1 MTWPGPSSSAKT
13 VADMEMLASQVVGS
27 PVVLAIWTTRQL
39 WFDGLVNGM
48 VFGLLALGVVLVY
61 RSTRVINLAVGNMG
75 LPASGLMSVMVLN
88 YGFPYWAALALA
100 LLVGIAVGAIVER
113 AIIRRLFDAPRVIIL
128 VATIGIA
135 QLMQAILAAF
145 PEVERMRG
153 ARYPVPLG
161 FQWNDVFGLR
171 ITGPK
176 LTILV
181 LVPLLAFG
189 LSWFLNHTVFGQTV
203 QASASNADLARM
215 SGIDPKTVQLFVWT
229 VAGLLSSVS
238 LLLLSGNRGS
248 ITGMANLGPNT
259 MSRALVAAVIAGM
272 VSFPRA
278 IVAGLVIGVAQ
289 AHVQF
294 LFLEQGGLID
304 FILFIVVAVAVAFQ
318 SRGASES
325 EGSFSFSARRRPIP
339 ERLRQIWWVRRMS
352 TIAMGLLLAVAVALP
367 MLVSR
372 PSRHLLY
379 ASILAFAVCAVSM
392 TIVTGWAGQL
402 SLGQMTFAGVGA
414 LIAAGFNRG
423 LEVGIGI
430 GDWHFFSI
438 NVPRVPYVVSM
449 LLASLVAAGIAALI
463 GLGALRVKGLLLAVT
478 TFAFALAAQQ
488 YIFRRPAFNG
498 GFTQSIPFR
507 RGSVGP
513 FDLSSQRSYYY
524 LCLAML
530 VIVMVIV
537 RSLRASGIGR
547 SIIGVRENEYT
558 AAAYT
563 VGPSRTKLMAFALAG
578 GIAGLGGALL
588 GGLVQNIPYTER
600 LFQIGDSLRLVSM
613 VVIGGLGTLMGPV
626 IGAMWV
632 VGLPAFWPDNDLVPL
647 FTSSIGLLVL
657 LLYFPG
663 GLIQIAYVARDAVL
677 RLAEARLGEA
687 PIERMTTPPAA
698 AFMNRTEPPS
708 LTGPAL
714 EVTDVSVTFGGLRAV
729 DEASIVAQPGEVV
742 GLIGTNGAGK
752 STLMNAIGG
761 FAPSEGTVRIMGK
774 DASPMS
780 PANRARLG
788 LGRTFQAARL
798 FPDLTVRETVQVA
811 LEARGRTGL
820 LSTAFFLPSAT
831 QSERSKRS
839 DAEDLISFLGLGR
852 YADAFVADLSTGTRR
867 IVELTGLLALDA
879 RILCLD
885 EPTAGIAQRETE
897 AFGPLLKQI
906 QQELGATMVV
916 IEHDMPMIMALS
928 DRVYCLEA
936 GQVIAEG
943 LPNEVRNDPKVVA
956 SYLGTDERA
965 IDRSDS

>member
-1 MTWPGPSSSAKT
+1 
-13 VADMEMLASQVVGS
+13 MLASELASELAGS
-27 PVVLAIWTTRQL
+27 PVVLAVWTTRQL

-75 LPASGLMSVMVLN
+75 LPASGLMGVMVIN

-100 LLVGIAVGAIVER
+100 LLVGIAVGALVER
-113 AIIRRLFDAPRVIIL
+113 AVIRRLFDAPRVIVL
-128 VATIGIA
+128 VATIGVA
-135 QLMQAILAAF
+135 QLMQAILASF
-145 PEVERMRG
+145 PDIEKVRG
-153 ARYPVPLG
+153 QRYPVPLG
-161 FQWNDVFGLR
+161 FKWDDVFGLR

-176 LTILV
+176 LTILI
-181 LVPLLAFG
+181 LVPLLALG
-189 LSWFLNHTVFGQTV
+189 LSWFLNRTVFGQTV

-259 MSRALVAAVIAGM
+259 MARALVAAVIAGM

-278 IVAGLVIGVAQ
+278 IIAGLVIGVAQ

-304 FILFIVVAVAVAFQ
+304 FILFIVVAIVVAFQ
-318 SRGASES
+318 SRGATET

-339 ERLRQIWWVRRMS
+339 ERLREVWWVRRMS
-352 TIAMGLLLAVAVALP
+352 TIALGLLLAIAVVLP
-367 MLVSR
+367 LLVTR

-379 ASILAFAVCAVSM
+379 ASIIAFAVCALSM

-414 LIAAGFNRG
+414 LMAAGFNRG

-430 GDWHFFSI
+430 GNWHFFSI
-438 NVPRVPYVVSM
+438 SFPRIPYLVSM
-449 LLASLVAAGIAALI
+449 LLASLIAAAVAALI

-488 YIFRRPAFNG
+488 YVFRRPAFNG

-513 FDLSSQRSYYY
+513 ISLDSQRSYYY
-524 LCLAML
+524 LCLAVLIL
-530 VIVMVIV
+530 VLIVV
-537 RSLRASGIGR
+537 RALRASGVGR

-647 FTSSIGLLVL
+647 FTSSIGLLIL

-663 GLIQIAYVARDAVL
+663 GLIQIAYAARDAVL

-687 PIERMTTPPAA
+687 STERTTTPPAVAFGGGA
-698 AFMNRTEPPS
+698 AR
-708 LTGPAL
+708 PAL
-714 EVTDVSVTFGGLRAV
+714 TVPALAVTNVSVTFGGLRAV
-729 DEASIVAQPGEVV
+729 DKVSMIAQPGEVV

-761 FAPSEGTVRIMGK
+761 FAPSEGTIEILGR
-774 DASPMS
+774 DASQIN

-820 LSTAFFLPSAT
+820 LPTALHLPSAT
-831 QSERSKRS
+831 RAERSKRS
-839 DAEDLISFLGLGR
+839 DADDLIGFLGLGR
-852 YADAFVADLSTGTRR
+852 YSDAFVADLSTGTRR
-867 IVELTGLLALDA
+867 IVELAGLLALDA
-879 RILCLD
+879 RVLCLD

-906 QQELGATMVV
+906 QQELDATMIV

-936 GQVIAEG
+936 GQVIAQG
-943 LPNEVRNDPKVVA
+943 TPDEVRNDPQVVA
-956 SYLGTDERA
+956 SYLGTDQQA

>member
-1 MTWPGPSSSAKT
+1 
-13 VADMEMLASQVVGS
+13 VADVDAS

-75 LPASGLMSVMVLN
+75 LPASGLMSVMVIN
-88 YGFPYWAALALA
+88 HGFPYWAALAIA
-100 LLVGIAVGAIVER
+100 LLTGTVIGAAVER
-113 AIIRRLFDAPRVIIL
+113 AVIRRLFDAPRVIVL
-128 VATIGIA
+128 VATIGLA
-135 QLMQAILAAF
+135 QLMQAVLAALPDIDVAKGNRF
-145 PEVERMRG
+145 
-153 ARYPVPLG
+153 PVPLG
-161 FQWNDVFGLR
+161 FTWDDVFGLR

-181 LVPLLAFG
+181 VVPVLAFG
-189 LSWFLNHTVFGQTV
+189 LAWFLNRTVFGQTV

-215 SGIDPKTVQLFVWT
+215 SGIDPKMVQLFVWT

-238 LLLLSGNRGS
+238 LLLLSGNRGAL
-248 ITGMANLGPNT
+248 TGMANLGPNT
-259 MSRALVAAVIAGM
+259 MTRALAAAVIAGM

-278 IVAGLVIGVAQ
+278 LIAGLVIGVVQ

-294 LFLEQGGLID
+294 NFLGQSGLID
-304 FILFIVVAVAVAFQ
+304 FLLFVVVAIAVAFQ
-318 SRGASES
+318 SRGVADN

-339 ERLRQIWWVRRMS
+339 ERLREVWWVRHLS
-352 TIAMGLLLAVAVALP
+352 TMACGVLLAIAVVLP
-367 MLVSR
+367 MIVTL

-379 ASILAFAVCAVSM
+379 ASILGFAVCALSM

-402 SLGQMTFAGVGA
+402 SLSQMAFAGVGA

-423 LEVGIGI
+423 LEVGLGF
-430 GDWHFFSI
+430 GEWHLATLSI
-438 NVPRVPYVVSM
+438 PRVPYVVSM
-449 LLASLVAAGIAALI
+449 LLASVVAGGVAALI
-463 GLGALRVKGLLLAVT
+463 GLGALRVKGLLLAIT

-488 YIFRRPAFNG
+488 YVFKRPAFNG
-498 GFTQSIPFR
+498 GFRQSIPFR

-513 FDLSSQRSYYY
+513 LDLSSQRSYYY
-524 LCLAML
+524 FCLAVLIVLLL
-530 VIVMVIV
+530 VV
-537 RSLRASGIGR
+537 RQLRSSGIGR
-547 SIIGVRENEYT
+547 TIIGVRENEYT

-578 GIAGLGGALL
+578 SIAGMGGALL
-588 GGLVQNIPYTER
+588 GGLVQNIPYSDR

-613 VVIGGLGTLMGPV
+613 VVIGGLGTIMGPV
-626 IGAMWV
+626 IGALWV
-632 VGLPAFWPDNDLVPL
+632 VGLPAFWPENDLVPL
-647 FTSSIGLLVL
+647 FTSSIGLLIL

-663 GLIQIAYVARDAVL
+663 GLIQIAYSARDAL
-677 RLAEARLGEA
+677 LHIADARLGPA
-687 PIERMTTPPAA
+687 DTSRVTAPPAVA
-698 AFMNRTEPPS
+698 IGGGDRPAID
-708 LTGPAL
+708 GPAIA
-714 EVTDVSVTFGGLRAV
+714 VSDVSVTFDGLRAV
-729 DEASIVAQPGEVV
+729 DGVTLEARPGEVV

-761 FAPSEGTVRIMGK
+761 FAPSEGTVEILGQE
-774 DASPMS
+774 ASSMAS
-780 PANRARLG
+780 ANRARLG

-798 FPDLTVRETVQVA
+798 FPELTVRETVQVA

-820 LSTAFFLPSAT
+820 LSTALFLPTAT
-831 QSERSKRS
+831 RAERAKRS
-839 DAEDLISFLGLGR
+839 EADDLIGFLGLGR
-852 YADAFVADLSTGTRR
+852 YGDAFVADLSTGTRR
-867 IVELTGLLALDA
+867 IVELAGLLALDA
-879 RILCLD
+879 RIMCLD

-943 LPNEVRNDPKVVA
+943 APDEVRNDPKVVA

-965 IDRSDS
+965 IARSDS

>member
-1 MTWPGPSSSAKT
+1 M
-13 VADMEMLASQVVGS
+13 ADVDAS

-75 LPASGLMSVMVLN
+75 LPASGLMSVMVIN
-88 YGFPYWAALALA
+88 HGFPYWAALAIA
-100 LLVGIAVGAIVER
+100 LLTGTVIGAAVER
-113 AIIRRLFDAPRVIIL
+113 AVIRRLFDAPRVIVL
-128 VATIGIA
+128 VATIGLA
-135 QLMQAILAAF
+135 QLMQAVLAALPDIDVAKGNRF
-145 PEVERMRG
+145 
-153 ARYPVPLG
+153 PVPLG
-161 FQWNDVFGLR
+161 FTWDDVFGLR

-181 LVPLLAFG
+181 VVPVLAFG
-189 LSWFLNHTVFGQTV
+189 LAWFLNRTVFGQTV

-215 SGIDPKTVQLFVWT
+215 SGIDPKMVQLFVWT

-238 LLLLSGNRGS
+238 LLLLSGNRGAL
-248 ITGMANLGPNT
+248 TGMANLGPNT
-259 MSRALVAAVIAGM
+259 MTRALAAAVIAGM

-278 IVAGLVIGVAQ
+278 LIAGLVIGVVQ

-294 LFLEQGGLID
+294 NFLGQSGLID
-304 FILFIVVAVAVAFQ
+304 FLLFVVVAIAVAFQ
-318 SRGASES
+318 SRGVADN

-339 ERLRQIWWVRRMS
+339 ERLREVWWVRHLS
-352 TIAMGLLLAVAVALP
+352 TMACGVLLAIAVVLP
-367 MLVSR
+367 MIVTL

-379 ASILAFAVCAVSM
+379 ASILGFAVCALSM

-402 SLGQMTFAGVGA
+402 SLSQMAFAGVGA

-423 LEVGIGI
+423 LEVGLGF
-430 GDWHFFSI
+430 GEWHLASLSI
-438 NVPRVPYVVSM
+438 PRVPYVVSM
-449 LLASLVAAGIAALI
+449 LLASVVAGGVAALI
-463 GLGALRVKGLLLAVT
+463 GLGALRVKGLLLAIT

-488 YIFRRPAFNG
+488 YVFKRPAFNG
-498 GFTQSIPFR
+498 GFRQSIPFR

-513 FDLSSQRSYYY
+513 LDLSSQRSYYY
-524 LCLAML
+524 FCLAVLIVLLL
-530 VIVMVIV
+530 VV
-537 RSLRASGIGR
+537 RQLRSSGIGR
-547 SIIGVRENEYT
+547 TIIGVRENEYT

-578 GIAGLGGALL
+578 SIAGMGGALL
-588 GGLVQNIPYTER
+588 GGLVQNIPYSDR

-613 VVIGGLGTLMGPV
+613 VVIGGLGTIMGPV
-626 IGAMWV
+626 IGALWV
-632 VGLPAFWPDNDLVPL
+632 VGLPAFWPENDLVPL
-647 FTSSIGLLVL
+647 FTSSIGLLIL

-663 GLIQIAYVARDAVL
+663 GLIQIAYSARDALL
-677 RLAEARLGEA
+677 RIADARLGPA
-687 PIERMTTPPAA
+687 DTSRVTAPPAVA
-698 AFMNRTEPPS
+698 IGGGDRPAID
-708 LTGPAL
+708 GPAIA
-714 EVTDVSVTFGGLRAV
+714 VSDVSVTFDGLRAV
-729 DEASIVAQPGEVV
+729 DGVTLEARPGEVV

-761 FAPSEGTVRIMGK
+761 FAPSEGTVEILGREASSMG
-774 DASPMS
+774 S
-780 PANRARLG
+780 ANRARLG

-798 FPDLTVRETVQVA
+798 FPELTVRETVQVA

-820 LSTAFFLPSAT
+820 LSTALFLPTAT
-831 QSERSKRS
+831 RAERAKRS
-839 DAEDLISFLGLGR
+839 EADDLIGFLGLGR
-852 YADAFVADLSTGTRR
+852 YGDAFVADLSTGTRR
-867 IVELTGLLALDA
+867 IVELAGLLALDA
-879 RILCLD
+879 RIMCLD

-943 LPNEVRNDPKVVA
+943 APDEVRNDPKVVA

-965 IDRSDS
+965 IARSDS

>member
-1 MTWPGPSSSAKT
+1 
-13 VADMEMLASQVVGS
+13 VADVDAS

-75 LPASGLMSVMVLN
+75 LPASGLMSVMVIN
-88 YGFPYWAALALA
+88 HGFPYWAALAIA
-100 LLVGIAVGAIVER
+100 LLTGTVIGAAVER
-113 AIIRRLFDAPRVIIL
+113 AVIRRLFDAPRVIVL
-128 VATIGIA
+128 VATIGLA
-135 QLMQAILAAF
+135 QLMQAVLAALPDIDVAKGNRF
-145 PEVERMRG
+145 
-153 ARYPVPLG
+153 PVPLG
-161 FQWNDVFGLR
+161 FTWDDVFGLR

-181 LVPLLAFG
+181 VVPVLAFG
-189 LSWFLNHTVFGQTV
+189 LAWFLNRTVFGQTV

-215 SGIDPKTVQLFVWT
+215 SGIDPKMVQLFVWT

-238 LLLLSGNRGS
+238 LLLLSGNRGAL
-248 ITGMANLGPNT
+248 TGMANLGPNT
-259 MSRALVAAVIAGM
+259 MTRALAAAVIAGM

-278 IVAGLVIGVAQ
+278 LIAGLVIGVVQ

-294 LFLEQGGLID
+294 NFLGQSGLID
-304 FILFIVVAVAVAFQ
+304 FLLFVVVAIAVAFQ
-318 SRGASES
+318 SRGVADN

-339 ERLRQIWWVRRMS
+339 ERLREVWWVRHLS
-352 TIAMGLLLAVAVALP
+352 TMACGVLLAIAVVLP
-367 MLVSR
+367 MIVTL

-379 ASILAFAVCAVSM
+379 ASILGFAVCALSM

-402 SLGQMTFAGVGA
+402 SLSQMAFAGVGA

-423 LEVGIGI
+423 LEVGLGF
-430 GDWHFFSI
+430 GEWHLASLSI
-438 NVPRVPYVVSM
+438 PRVPYVVSM
-449 LLASLVAAGIAALI
+449 LLASVVAGGVAALI
-463 GLGALRVKGLLLAVT
+463 GLGALRVKGLLLAIT

-488 YIFRRPAFNG
+488 YVFKRPAFNG
-498 GFTQSIPFR
+498 GFRQSIPFR

-513 FDLSSQRSYYY
+513 LDLSSQRSYYY
-524 LCLAML
+524 FCLAVLIVLLL
-530 VIVMVIV
+530 VV
-537 RSLRASGIGR
+537 RQLRSSGIGR
-547 SIIGVRENEYT
+547 TIIGVRENEYT

-578 GIAGLGGALL
+578 SIAGMGGALL
-588 GGLVQNIPYTER
+588 GGLVQNIPYSDR

-613 VVIGGLGTLMGPV
+613 VVIGGLGTIMGPV
-626 IGAMWV
+626 IGALWV
-632 VGLPAFWPDNDLVPL
+632 VGLPAFWPENDLVPL
-647 FTSSIGLLVL
+647 FTSSIGLLIL

-663 GLIQIAYVARDAVL
+663 GLIQIAYSARDALL
-677 RLAEARLGEA
+677 RIADARLGPA
-687 PIERMTTPPAA
+687 DTSRVTAPPAVA
-698 AFMNRTEPPS
+698 IGGGDRPAID
-708 LTGPAL
+708 GPAIA
-714 EVTDVSVTFGGLRAV
+714 VSDVSVTFDGLRAV
-729 DEASIVAQPGEVV
+729 DGVTLEARPGEVV

-761 FAPSEGTVRIMGK
+761 FAPSEGTVEILGQEASSMG
-774 DASPMS
+774 S
-780 PANRARLG
+780 ANRARLG

-798 FPDLTVRETVQVA
+798 FPELTVRETVQVA

-820 LSTAFFLPSAT
+820 LSTALFLPTAT
-831 QSERSKRS
+831 RAERAKRS
-839 DAEDLISFLGLGR
+839 EADDLIGFLGLGR
-852 YADAFVADLSTGTRR
+852 YGDAFVADLSTGTRR
-867 IVELTGLLALDA
+867 IVELAGLLALDA
-879 RILCLD
+879 RIMCLD

-943 LPNEVRNDPKVVA
+943 APDEVRNDPKVVA

-965 IDRSDS
+965 IARSDS

>member
-1 MTWPGPSSSAKT
+1 
-13 VADMEMLASQVVGS
+13 
-27 PVVLAIWTTRQL
+27 
-39 WFDGLVNGM
+39 M

-75 LPASGLMSVMVLN
+75 LPASGLMSVMVIN
-88 YGFPYWAALALA
+88 YGFPYWAALAIA
-100 LLVGIAVGAIVER
+100 LLTGTVIGAAVER
-113 AIIRRLFDAPRVIIL
+113 AVIRRLFDAPRVIVL
-128 VATIGIA
+128 VATIGLA
-135 QLMQAILAAF
+135 QLMQAVLAALPDIDVAKGNRF
-145 PEVERMRG
+145 
-153 ARYPVPLG
+153 PVPLG
-161 FQWNDVFGLR
+161 FTWDDVFGLR

-181 LVPLLAFG
+181 VVPVLAFG
-189 LSWFLNHTVFGQTV
+189 LAWFLNRTVFGQTV

-215 SGIDPKTVQLFVWT
+215 SGIDPKMVQLFVWT

-238 LLLLSGNRGS
+238 LLLLSGNRGAL
-248 ITGMANLGPNT
+248 TGMANLGPNT
-259 MSRALVAAVIAGM
+259 MTRALAAAVIAGM
-272 VSFPRA
+272 ASFPRA
-278 IVAGLVIGVAQ
+278 LIAGLVIGVVQ

-294 LFLEQGGLID
+294 NFLGQSGLID
-304 FILFIVVAVAVAFQ
+304 FLLFVVVAIAVAFQ
-318 SRGASES
+318 SRGVAEN

-339 ERLRQIWWVRRMS
+339 ERLREVWWVRHLS
-352 TIAMGLLLAVAVALP
+352 TTACGVLLAIAVVLP
-367 MLVSR
+367 MIVTL

-379 ASILAFAVCAVSM
+379 ASILGFAICALSM

-402 SLGQMTFAGVGA
+402 SLSQMAFAGVGA

-423 LEVGIGI
+423 LEVGLGF
-430 GDWHFFSI
+430 GEWHLATLSI
-438 NVPRVPYVVSM
+438 PRVPYVVSM
-449 LLASLVAAGIAALI
+449 LLASVVAGVVAALI
-463 GLGALRVKGLLLAVT
+463 GLGALRVKGLLLAIT

-488 YIFRRPAFNG
+488 YVFKRPAFNG
-498 GFTQSIPFR
+498 GFRQSIPFR

-513 FDLSSQRSYYY
+513 LDLSSQRSYYY
-524 LCLAML
+524 FCLAILIVLLL
-530 VIVMVIV
+530 VV
-537 RSLRASGIGR
+537 RQLRSSGIGR
-547 SIIGVRENEYT
+547 TIISVRENEYT

-578 GIAGLGGALL
+578 AIAGLGGALL
-588 GGLVQNIPYTER
+588 GGLVQNIPYSDR

-613 VVIGGLGTLMGPV
+613 VVIGGLGTIMGPV
-626 IGAMWV
+626 IGALWV
-632 VGLPAFWPDNDLVPL
+632 VGLPAFWPENDLVPL
-647 FTSSIGLLVL
+647 FTSSIGLLIL

-663 GLIQIAYVARDAVL
+663 GLIQIAYSTRDALL
-677 RLAEARLGEA
+677 RIADARLGPA
-687 PIERMTTPPAA
+687 DTSRVTAPPAVA
-698 AFMNRTEPPS
+698 IGGGDRPAID
-708 LTGPAL
+708 GPAIA
-714 EVTDVSVTFGGLRAV
+714 VSDVSVTFDGLRAV
-729 DEASIVAQPGEVV
+729 DGVTLEARPGEVV

-761 FAPSEGTVRIMGK
+761 FAPSEGTVEILGQ
-774 DASPMS
+774 DASSMGS
-780 PANRARLG
+780 ANRARLG

-798 FPDLTVRETVQVA
+798 FPELTVRETVQVA

-820 LSTAFFLPSAT
+820 VSTALFLPTAT
-831 QSERSKRS
+831 RAERAKRS
-839 DAEDLISFLGLGR
+839 EADDLIGFLGLGR
-852 YADAFVADLSTGTRR
+852 YGDAFVADLSTGTRR
-867 IVELTGLLALDA
+867 IVELAGLLALDA

-943 LPNEVRNDPKVVA
+943 TPDEVRNDPKVIA

-965 IDRSDS
+965 IARSDS

>member
-1 MTWPGPSSSAKT
+1 M
-13 VADMEMLASQVVGS
+13 ADVDAS

-75 LPASGLMSVMVLN
+75 LPASGLMSVMVIN
-88 YGFPYWAALALA
+88 HGFPYWAALAIA
-100 LLVGIAVGAIVER
+100 LLTGTVIGAAVER
-113 AIIRRLFDAPRVIIL
+113 AVIRRLFDAPRVIVL
-128 VATIGIA
+128 VATIGLA
-135 QLMQAILAAF
+135 QLMQAVLAALPDIDVAKGNRF
-145 PEVERMRG
+145 
-153 ARYPVPLG
+153 PVPLG
-161 FQWNDVFGLR
+161 FTWDDVFGLR

-181 LVPLLAFG
+181 VVPVLAFG
-189 LSWFLNHTVFGQTV
+189 LAWFLNRTVFGQTV

-215 SGIDPKTVQLFVWT
+215 SGIDPKMVQLFVWT

-238 LLLLSGNRGS
+238 LLLLSGNRGAL
-248 ITGMANLGPNT
+248 TGMANLGPNT
-259 MSRALVAAVIAGM
+259 MTRALAAAVIAGM
-272 VSFPRA
+272 ASFPRA
-278 IVAGLVIGVAQ
+278 LIAGLVIGVVQ

-294 LFLEQGGLID
+294 NFLGQSGLID
-304 FILFIVVAVAVAFQ
+304 FLLFVVVAIAVAFQ
-318 SRGASES
+318 SRGVAEN

-339 ERLRQIWWVRRMS
+339 ERLREVWWVRHLS
-352 TIAMGLLLAVAVALP
+352 TVACGVLLAIAVVLP
-367 MLVSR
+367 MIVTL

-379 ASILAFAVCAVSM
+379 ASILGFAICALSM

-402 SLGQMTFAGVGA
+402 SLSQMAFAGVGA

-423 LEVGIGI
+423 LEVGLGF
-430 GDWHFFSI
+430 GEWHLATLSI
-438 NVPRVPYVVSM
+438 PRVPYVVSM
-449 LLASLVAAGIAALI
+449 LLASVVAGVVAALI
-463 GLGALRVKGLLLAVT
+463 GLGALRVKGLLLAIT

-488 YIFRRPAFNG
+488 YVFKRPAFNG
-498 GFTQSIPFR
+498 GFRQSIPFR

-513 FDLSSQRSYYY
+513 LDLSSQRSYYY
-524 LCLAML
+524 FCLAVLIVLLL
-530 VIVMVIV
+530 VV
-537 RSLRASGIGR
+537 RQLRSSGIGR
-547 SIIGVRENEYT
+547 TIIGVRENEYT

-578 GIAGLGGALL
+578 AIAGLGGALL
-588 GGLVQNIPYTER
+588 GGLVQNIPYSDR

-613 VVIGGLGTLMGPV
+613 VVIGGLGTIMGPV
-626 IGAMWV
+626 IGALWV
-632 VGLPAFWPDNDLVPL
+632 VGLPAFWPENDLVPL
-647 FTSSIGLLVL
+647 FTSSIGLLIL

-663 GLIQIAYVARDAVL
+663 GLIQIAYSARDALL
-677 RLAEARLGEA
+677 RIADARLGPA
-687 PIERMTTPPAA
+687 DTSRVTAPPAVA
-698 AFMNRTEPPS
+698 IGGGDRPT
-708 LTGPAL
+708 LDGPAIA
-714 EVTDVSVTFGGLRAV
+714 VSDVSVTFDGLRAV
-729 DEASIVAQPGEVV
+729 DGVTLEARPGEVV

-761 FAPSEGTVRIMGK
+761 FAPSEGTVEILGQ
-774 DASPMS
+774 DASSMGS
-780 PANRARLG
+780 ANRARLG

-798 FPDLTVRETVQVA
+798 FPELTVRETVQVA

-820 LSTAFFLPSAT
+820 VSTALFLPTAT
-831 QSERSKRS
+831 RAERAKRS
-839 DAEDLISFLGLGR
+839 EADDLIGFLGLGR
-852 YADAFVADLSTGTRR
+852 YGDAFVADLSTGTRR
-867 IVELTGLLALDA
+867 IVELAGLLALDA

-943 LPNEVRNDPKVVA
+943 TPDEVRNDPKVIA

-965 IDRSDS
+965 IARSDS

>member
-1 MTWPGPSSSAKT
+1 VDA
-13 VADMEMLASQVVGS
+13 S

-75 LPASGLMSVMVLN
+75 LPASGLMSVMVIN
-88 YGFPYWAALALA
+88 HGFPYWAALAIA
-100 LLVGIAVGAIVER
+100 LLTGTVIGAAVER
-113 AIIRRLFDAPRVIIL
+113 AVIRRLFDAPRVIVL
-128 VATIGIA
+128 VATIGLA
-135 QLMQAILAAF
+135 QLMQAVLAALPDIDVAKGNRF
-145 PEVERMRG
+145 
-153 ARYPVPLG
+153 PVPLG
-161 FQWNDVFGLR
+161 FTWDDVFGLR

-181 LVPLLAFG
+181 VVPVLAFG
-189 LSWFLNHTVFGQTV
+189 LAWFLNRTVFGQTV

-215 SGIDPKTVQLFVWT
+215 SGIDPKMVQLFVWT

-238 LLLLSGNRGS
+238 LLLLSGNRGAL
-248 ITGMANLGPNT
+248 TGMANLGPNT
-259 MSRALVAAVIAGM
+259 MTRALAAAVIAGM

-278 IVAGLVIGVAQ
+278 LIAGLVIGVVQ

-294 LFLEQGGLID
+294 NFLGQSGLID
-304 FILFIVVAVAVAFQ
+304 FLLFVVVAIAVAFQ
-318 SRGASES
+318 SRGVADN

-339 ERLRQIWWVRRMS
+339 ERLREVWWVRHLS
-352 TIAMGLLLAVAVALP
+352 TMACGVLLAIAVVLP
-367 MLVSR
+367 MIVTL

-379 ASILAFAVCAVSM
+379 ASILGFAVCALSM

-402 SLGQMTFAGVGA
+402 SLSQMAFAGVGA

-423 LEVGIGI
+423 LEVGLGF
-430 GDWHFFSI
+430 GEWHLASLSI
-438 NVPRVPYVVSM
+438 PRVPYVVSM
-449 LLASLVAAGIAALI
+449 LLASVVAGGVAALI
-463 GLGALRVKGLLLAVT
+463 GLGALRVKGLLLAIT

-488 YIFRRPAFNG
+488 YVFKRPAFNG
-498 GFTQSIPFR
+498 GFRQSIPFR

-513 FDLSSQRSYYY
+513 LDLSSQRSYYY
-524 LCLAML
+524 FCLAVLIVLLL
-530 VIVMVIV
+530 VV
-537 RSLRASGIGR
+537 RQLRSSGIGR
-547 SIIGVRENEYT
+547 TIIGVRENEYT

-578 GIAGLGGALL
+578 SIAGMGGALL
-588 GGLVQNIPYTER
+588 GGLVQNIPYSDR

-613 VVIGGLGTLMGPV
+613 VVIGGLGTIMGPV
-626 IGAMWV
+626 IGALWV
-632 VGLPAFWPDNDLVPL
+632 VGLPAFWPENDLVPL
-647 FTSSIGLLVL
+647 FTSSIGLLIL

-663 GLIQIAYVARDAVL
+663 GLIQIAYSTRDALL
-677 RLAEARLGEA
+677 RIADARLGPA
-687 PIERMTTPPAA
+687 DTSRVTAPPAVA
-698 AFMNRTEPPS
+698 IGGGDRPAID
-708 LTGPAL
+708 GPAIA
-714 EVTDVSVTFGGLRAV
+714 VSDVSVTFDGLRAV
-729 DEASIVAQPGEVV
+729 DGVTLEARPGEVV

-761 FAPSEGTVRIMGK
+761 FAPSEGTVEILGQE
-774 DASPMS
+774 ASSMAS
-780 PANRARLG
+780 ANRARLG

-798 FPDLTVRETVQVA
+798 FPELTVRETVQVA

-820 LSTAFFLPSAT
+820 LSTALFLPTAT
-831 QSERSKRS
+831 RAERAKRS
-839 DAEDLISFLGLGR
+839 EADDLIGFLGLGR
-852 YADAFVADLSTGTRR
+852 YGDAFVADLSTGTRR
-867 IVELTGLLALDA
+867 IVELAGLLALDA
-879 RILCLD
+879 RIMCLD

-943 LPNEVRNDPKVVA
+943 APDEVRNDPKVVA

-965 IDRSDS
+965 IARSDS

>member
-1 MTWPGPSSSAKT
+1 M
-13 VADMEMLASQVVGS
+13 ADVDAN

-75 LPASGLMSVMVLN
+75 LPASGLMSLMVIN
-88 YGFPYWAALALA
+88 HGFPYWAALAVA
-100 LLVGIAVGAIVER
+100 LLTGTVIGAAVER
-113 AIIRRLFDAPRVIIL
+113 AVIRRLFDAPRVIVL
-128 VATIGIA
+128 VATIGLA
-135 QLMQAILAAF
+135 QLMQAVLASLPDIDVAKGNRF
-145 PEVERMRG
+145 
-153 ARYPVPLG
+153 PVPLG
-161 FQWNDVFGLR
+161 FTWDDVFGLR

-176 LTILV
+176 LTILIV
-181 LVPLLAFG
+181 VPLLAFG
-189 LSWFLNHTVFGQTV
+189 LAWFLNRTVFGQTV

-215 SGIDPKTVQLFVWT
+215 SGIDPKMVQLFVWT

-238 LLLLSGNRGS
+238 LLLLSGNRGAL
-248 ITGMANLGPNT
+248 TGMANLGPNT
-259 MSRALVAAVIAGM
+259 MTRALAAAVIAGM

-278 IVAGLVIGVAQ
+278 LVAGLVIGVVQ

-294 LFLEQGGLID
+294 NFLGQSGLID
-304 FILFIVVAVAVAFQ
+304 FLLFIVVAIAVAFQ
-318 SRGASES
+318 SRGVADD

-339 ERLRQIWWVRRMS
+339 ERLREVWWVRHLS
-352 TIAMGLLLAVAVALP
+352 TMACGLLLVIAIVLP
-367 MLVSR
+367 LVVTL

-379 ASILAFAVCAVSM
+379 ASILGFAVCALSM

-402 SLGQMTFAGVGA
+402 SLSQMAFAGVGA

-423 LEVGIGI
+423 LEVGLGF
-430 GDWHFFSI
+430 GEWHLATLS
-438 NVPRVPYVVSM
+438 VPRVPYVVSM
-449 LLASLVAAGIAALI
+449 LLASVVAGGVAALI
-463 GLGALRVKGLLLAVT
+463 GLGALRVKGLLLAIT

-488 YIFRRPAFNG
+488 YLFKRPAFNG
-498 GFTQSIPFR
+498 GFRQSIPFR

-513 FDLSSQRSYYY
+513 LDLSSQRSYYY
-524 LCLAML
+524 FCLAVLIVLLL
-530 VIVMVIV
+530 VV
-537 RSLRASGIGR
+537 RRLRSSGIGR
-547 SIIGVRENEYT
+547 TIIGVRENEYT

-578 GIAGLGGALL
+578 AVAGMGGALL
-588 GGLVQNIPYTER
+588 GGLVQNIPYSDR

-613 VVIGGLGTLMGPV
+613 VVIGGLGTIMGPV
-626 IGAMWV
+626 IGALWV
-632 VGLPAFWPDNDLVPL
+632 VGLPAFWPENDLVPL
-647 FTSSIGLLVL
+647 FTSSIGLLIL

-663 GLIQIAYVARDAVL
+663 GLIQIAYSARDALL
-677 RLAEARLGEA
+677 RIADARLGPA
-687 PIERMTTPPAA
+687 DTSRVTAPPAVA
-698 AFMNRTEPPS
+698 IGGGDRPAIE
-708 LTGPAL
+708 GPAIA
-714 EVTDVSVTFGGLRAV
+714 VSGVSVTFGGLRAV
-729 DEASIVAQPGEVV
+729 DDVTLEARAGEVV

-761 FAPSEGTVRIMGK
+761 FAPSEGTVEILGH
-774 DASPMS
+774 DASTMGS
-780 PANRARLG
+780 ANRARLG

-798 FPDLTVRETVQVA
+798 FPELTVRETVQVA

-820 LSTAFFLPSAT
+820 LSTALFLPTASRA
-831 QSERSKRS
+831 ERAKRS
-839 DAEDLISFLGLGR
+839 EADDLIGFLGLGR
-852 YADAFVADLSTGTRR
+852 YGDAFVADLSTGTRR
-867 IVELTGLLALDA
+867 IVELAGLLALDA
-879 RILCLD
+879 RVLCLD

-943 LPNEVRNDPKVVA
+943 TPDEVRNDPKVVA

-965 IDRSDS
+965 IARSDS